1 MSTVLLTGCSSG
13 FGELAARRL
22 ADRGH
27 VVFATMRAP
36 EGRNADAADALEV
49 HGREASGEIH
59 VLELDVTDD
68 ASVRRAVAAAEER
81 AGAPDALINNAG
93 RMFLGIT
100 EAFTTEQLDEQI
112 DVNVLGPHRV
122 ARAVLP
128 GMRARG
134 SGLMINVSSI
144 AGRLVVPCGGVY
156 HASKFALEALT
167 ESMRYELA
175 PFGVE
180 VVLVEPGPFG
190 TNLFPS
196 VTGPADEERVEAY
209 GEKGRE
215 VFDTVIAALGGV
227 IEDPDAPSD
236 PALVVDTLV
245 ELVEAEPGER
255 PFRSVVGVGFGTRG
269 INEALEPH
277 RQGVLGGLGMPGL
290 DRVGT

>member
-36 EGRNADAADALEV
+36 EGRNADAAEALQA
-49 HGREASGEIH
+49 HGREAAGEIH

-68 ASVRRAVAAAEER
+68 ASVRRAASTVEER
-81 AGAPDALINNAG
+81 AGAPDAVINNAG
-93 RMFLGIT
+93 QMFLGVT
-100 EAFTTEQLDEQI
+100 EAFTAEQIDEQF

-134 SGLMINVSSI
+134 SGLVVNVSSI
-144 AGRLVVPCGGVY
+144 AGRLAVPCGGVY
-156 HASKFALEALT
+156 HASKFALEGLT

-215 VFDTVIAALGGV
+215 VFDAVMAALGGV

-255 PFRSVVGVGFGTRG
+255 PVRSVVGVDFGTRG
-269 INEALEPH
+269 INEDLEPY
-277 RQGVLGGLGMPGL
+277 RQGVLEGIGMPEL

>member
-13 FGELAARRL
+13 FGELASRRL

-27 VVFATMRAP
+27 VVFATMRAL
-36 EGRNADAADALEV
+36 EGRNADAAESLEA

-93 RMFLGIT
+93 RMFLGVT
-100 EAFTTEQLDEQI
+100 EAFTTEQLEEQL

-122 ARAVLP
+122 ARAALP

-134 SGLMINVSSI
+134 SGLVINISSI

-156 HASKFALEALT
+156 HASKFGLEGLT

-196 VTGPADEERVEAY
+196 VTGPADDERVEAY

-215 VFDTVIAALGGV
+215 VYDTVMAALEGV
-227 IEDPDAPSD
+227 IEDADAPSD

-255 PFRSVVGVGFGTRG
+255 PFRSVVGVDFGTRG
-269 INEALEPH
+269 INEDLEPH
-277 RQGVLGGLGMPGL
+277 RQGVLGGLGMPEL